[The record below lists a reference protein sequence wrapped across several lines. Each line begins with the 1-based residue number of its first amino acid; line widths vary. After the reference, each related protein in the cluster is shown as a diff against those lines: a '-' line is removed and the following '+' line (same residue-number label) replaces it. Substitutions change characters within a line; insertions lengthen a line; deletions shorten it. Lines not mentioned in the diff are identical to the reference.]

1 MAAHETEIT
10 LKLESVNSVRFLNSN
25 SALTRIGPHMNKSSV
40 VAVQRY
46 VLKKNFP
53 TGQVWPIFLHLLSL
67 ITSNPSVIHTC
78 KAKDNFSYYNGLVH
92 KKGKKMH
99 PKVVLHMRYSV
110 FSLVME
116 YTHKCACTFKCTLN
130 TDS

>member
-1 MAAHETEIT
+1 MQKVAAHETEIT

-53 TGQVWPIFLHLLSL
+53 TGQV
-67 ITSNPSVIHTC
+67 
-78 KAKDNFSYYNGLVH
+78 
-92 KKGKKMH
+92 
-99 PKVVLHMRYSV
+99 
-110 FSLVME
+110 
-116 YTHKCACTFKCTLN
+116 
-130 TDS
+130 